1 MRKLVLALGIVLIL
15 GIVATPIISAAPLT
29 RDYLRYLG
37 DNGFNILTTKE
48 GGWFAGYT
56 DKATAATTIAEF
68 STSTDLTEIKITFF
82 TLQAGVDY
90 RDAFMKAI
98 NTILALFPEQLHS
111 AITDS
116 ILVTIPTLQNSS
128 SDGCAYMVMGD
139 FFAAGGYYDSRVGS
153 PCFMLTMKAISK

>member
-68 STSTDLTEIKITFF
+68 STSTDLTEINIFAE
-82 TLQAGVDY
+82 L
-90 RDAFMKAI
+90 
-98 NTILALFPEQLHS
+98 S
-111 AITDS
+111 
-116 ILVTIPTLQNSS
+116 PTTKRLKHTAS
-128 SDGCAYMVMGD
+128 
-139 FFAAGGYYDSRVGS
+139 SRVS
-153 PCFMLTMKAISK
+153 QICVVSD

>member
-1 MRKLVLALGIVLIL
+1 MKQRPGSEVRRAL
-15 GIVATPIISAAPLT
+15 
-29 RDYLRYLG
+29 
-37 DNGFNILTTKE
+37 
-48 GGWFAGYT
+48 FAH
-56 DKATAATTIAEF
+56 IH
-68 STSTDLTEIKITFF
+68 LIKITFF

-111 AITDS
+111 AMTDS

-139 FFAAGGYYDSRVGS
+139 FFAAGGYYDSSVGS